1 MCETEKEFRG
11 MNRNLLYLAIGA
23 LVVALIVVGYLFYQ
37 ERQKTSGID
46 INIGDGGISIETK

>member
-1 MCETEKEFRG
+1 
-11 MNRNLLYLAIGA
+11 MNRNALYLVIGVLAVA
-23 LVVALIVVGYLFYQ
+23 LVVVGYLFYQ

>member
-1 MCETEKEFRG
+1 
-11 MNRNLLYLAIGA
+11 MNRNALYFTIGVLVIA
-23 LVVALIVVGYLFYQ
+23 LVVVGYLFYQ

>member
-1 MCETEKEFRG
+1 
-11 MNRNLLYLAIGA
+11 MNRNVLYSIIGV
-23 LVVALIVVGYLFYQ
+23 LVVALVVVGYLFYQ